1 MKTFKILFA
10 AIIIAG
16 FATTAVAQDVTTSA
30 VIIAELETVKDTDL
44 AFGGVIAGTNASMNP
59 VNGETENVGVN
70 DIDEVF
76 GKIDITG
83 LSGRN
88 ITVEF
93 SGIDLTGPGTN
104 NIAYTPLVSL
114 GDDGDS
120 VEGAAVTSLTPIAL
134 PADESFLYIGGTISP
149 DINQVAGTYS
159 GEMTVTIDYSS
170 DI

>member
-16 FATTAVAQDVTTSA
+16 FASTAVAQDVTTSA
-30 VIIAELETVKDTDL
+30 VIIAELETTKDTDL
-44 AFGGVIAGTNASMNP
+44 SFGGVIAGTNASMNP
-59 VNGETENVGVN
+59 VDGVTANVGVN
-70 DIDEVF
+70 DIEEVF

-93 SGIDLTGPGTN
+93 SGINLEGPGAD
-104 NIAYTPLVSL
+104 IAYSPLVSL

-120 VEGAAVTSLTPIAL
+120 VTGSAVTSLTPIAL
-134 PADESFLYIGGTISP
+134 PADESFLYIGGTINP
-149 DINQVAGTYS
+149 DINQVAGTYT